1 MINNN
6 QKITLGHRINIKNER
21 EKHKVTY
28 EGKQSIIITNTSMET
43 IKARRAGV
51 DVTQNLREK
60 QQPMLLKL
68 VKLSITIGEETT
80 AFQDKV
86 KFKQYSLSYPAL

>member
-1 MINNN
+1 
-6 QKITLGHRINIKNER
+6 
-21 EKHKVTY
+21 
-28 EGKQSIIITNTSMET
+28 MET

-68 VKLSITIGEETT
+68 VKLSITISEETKT
-80 AFQDKV
+80 FQDKV
-86 KFKQYSLSYPAL
+86 KFKQYPLSYPAL